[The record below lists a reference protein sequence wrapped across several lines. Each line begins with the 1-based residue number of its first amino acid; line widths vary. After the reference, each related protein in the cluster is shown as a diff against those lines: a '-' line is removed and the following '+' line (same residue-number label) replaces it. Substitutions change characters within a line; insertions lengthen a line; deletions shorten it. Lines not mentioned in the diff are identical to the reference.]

1 MTEKKSLIDII
12 KDHMA
17 AGDIKLPVLSQ
28 YAEQLQNEI
37 TKEDPDMGKVEKYIK
52 MDPAIT
58 GEILKVANS
67 SYYKGIG
74 TVDTIKE
81 ASMRIGISEM
91 ANIVMLVLH
100 RENFSSTDSYINNY
114 LEQLWKHSLAIAV
127 GSQYLAKYLALEQ
140 IIGTA
145 FIAGM
150 MHDMGKL
157 FLITAVED
165 IKKIDK
171 DFKPPTFLIEKMISG
186 LHTEQGYELL
196 KNWNLPEAYCIVA
209 RDHHEREFDTGNM
222 LLAIV
227 RLVNRVCNKMG
238 IGPASDEEEPI
249 VGSIEVELLDLSEIA
264 IAELEIKIED
274 AMGRF
279 NK

>member
-12 KDHMA
+12 KEHMA

-28 YAEQLQNEI
+28 SAEQLQNEV
-37 TKEDPDMGKVEKYIK
+37 TKEDPDMEKVENYIT

-58 GEILKVANS
+58 GEVLKVANS

-81 ASMRIGISEM
+81 ASLRIGISEL
-91 ANIVMLVLH
+91 ANLVMLVLH
-100 RENFSSTDSYINNY
+100 RENFSSTDPYINNY
-114 LEQLWKHSLAIAV
+114 LEQLWKHSLASAV
-127 GSQYLAKYLALEQ
+127 GSQWLAKYLALEH
-140 IIGTA
+140 IAGTA

-165 IKKIDK
+165 IKKLDK
-171 DFKPPTFLIEKMISG
+171 DFNPPTFLIEKMITG
-186 LHTEQGYELL
+186 LHTEQGYDLL
-196 KNWNLPEAYCIVA
+196 QNWNLPEAYCIVA
-209 RDHHEREFDTGNM
+209 RDHHEMEFDTGNM

-238 IGPASDEEEPI
+238 IGPACDEEEPI
-249 VGSIEVELLDLSEIA
+249 VGSIEVDLLDLSEIA

-274 AMGRF
+274 SMGRF
-279 NK
+279 N

>member
-1 MTEKKSLIDII
+1 MTDKKSLIDII

-17 AGDIKLPVLSQ
+17 SGDIKLPVLSQ
-28 YAEQLQNEI
+28 SAEQLQNEV
-37 TKEDPDMGKVEKYIK
+37 TKEDPDMGKVENYIK
-52 MDPAIT
+52 MDPTIT

-74 TVDTIKE
+74 TVDTIRE
-81 ASMRIGISEM
+81 ASLRIGISEL
-91 ANIVMLVLH
+91 ANIVMMVLH
-100 RENFSSTDSYINNY
+100 RENFSSTDPHINNY
-114 LEQLWKHSLAIAV
+114 LGELWKHSLAIAV
-127 GSQYLAKYLALEQ
+127 GSQWLAKHLALEQ
-140 IIGTA
+140 ISGRV

-165 IKKIDK
+165 IKKTDK
-171 DFKPPTFLIEKMISG
+171 DFNPPTFLIEKMITG

-196 KNWNLPEAYCIVA
+196 QKWNLPEAYCLVA
-209 RDHHEREFDTGNM
+209 RDHHEVEFDTGNM

-238 IGPASDEEEPI
+238 IGPVCDEEEPI
-249 VGSIEVELLDLSEIA
+249 VGSAEVELLDLSEIA

-274 AMGRF
+274 SIGRF
-279 NK
+279 N